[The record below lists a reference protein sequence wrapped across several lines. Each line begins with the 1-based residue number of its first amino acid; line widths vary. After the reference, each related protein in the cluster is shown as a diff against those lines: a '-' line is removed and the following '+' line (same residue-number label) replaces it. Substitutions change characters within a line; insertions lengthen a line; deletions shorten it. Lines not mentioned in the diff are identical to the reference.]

1 MKKKL
6 GLALGAG
13 GARGVAH
20 VGFLHALD
28 EAGIRADCVTGCSMG
43 SIVGACYCAGVPM
56 QTIRSVMTEL
66 KLSRIASLNV
76 NALRAS
82 GLFRLNKARKLLEE
96 YIGADTTFADL
107 AVPFRCVATDL
118 LSGRTVCISEGNVI
132 DAIIASSSVPGAFSP
147 VERDGM
153 LLVDGGVIE
162 RVPVRELKSM
172 GAETIV
178 AVDVL
183 GNLVTAVSKPPANL
197 IETFLRYIDVIDTRV
212 TQSKRR
218 SRMKDI
224 DLWLEPELG
233 DMDQYKVKNLEFA
246 CRKGYELGRANVGK
260 IKELIGE

>member
-20 VGFLHALD
+20 VGFLRALE
-28 EAGIRADCVTGCSMG
+28 EADIRADYVTGCSMG
-43 SIVGACYCAGVPM
+43 SIVGACYCAGIPM
-56 QTIRSVMTEL
+56 QTLHEVITTLR
-66 KLSRIASLNV
+66 LSRIAQLNP
-76 NALRAS
+76 NPLRAC

-96 YIGADTTFADL
+96 YIGAQTQFSDL
-107 AVPFRCVATDL
+107 KIPFCCVATDL
-118 LSGRTVCISEGNVI
+118 LSGKTVRLKEGSVV

-162 RVPVRELKSM
+162 RVPVRENKQM
-172 GAETIV
+172 GAEVIV

-183 GNLVTAVSKPPANL
+183 GDLVTSVSEAPQNL
-197 IETFLRYIDVIDTRV
+197 IDTFLRYIDVIDTRV

-224 DLWLEPELG
+224 ALWLVPELG
-233 DMDQYKVKNLEFA
+233 DMDQYKVKNLDFA
-246 CRKGYELGRANVGK
+246 YEKGYELGKANVQK
-260 IKELIGE
+260 IAELVGE

>member
-20 VGFLHALD
+20 VGFLRALE
-28 EAGIRADCVTGCSMG
+28 EADIRADYVTGCSMG
-43 SIVGACYCAGVPM
+43 SIVGACYCAGIPM
-56 QTIRSVMTEL
+56 QTLHEVITTLR
-66 KLSRIASLNV
+66 LSRIAQLNP
-76 NALRAS
+76 NPLRAC

-96 YIGADTTFADL
+96 YIGAQTQFSDL
-107 AVPFRCVATDL
+107 KIPFCCVATDL
-118 LSGRTVCISEGNVI
+118 LSGKTVRLKEGSVV

-162 RVPVRELKSM
+162 RVPVRENKQM
-172 GAETIV
+172 GAEVIV

-183 GNLVTAVSKPPANL
+183 GDLVTSVFEAPQNL
-197 IETFLRYIDVIDTRV
+197 IDTFLRYIDVIDTRV

-224 DLWLEPELG
+224 ALWLVPELG
-233 DMDQYKVKNLEFA
+233 DMDQYKVKNLDFA
-246 CRKGYELGRANVGK
+246 YEKGYELGRANVQK
-260 IKELIGE
+260 IAELVGE

>member
-20 VGFLHALD
+20 VGFLQALD
-28 EAGIRADCVTGCSMG
+28 DAGIRADFVTGCSMG
-43 SIVGACYCAGVPM
+43 SIVGACYCAGVSMAEVRPVV
-56 QTIRSVMTEL
+56 TGL

-76 NALRAS
+76 NMLRAC

-96 YIGADTTFADL
+96 YIGEETTFDEL
-107 AVPFRCVATDL
+107 KIPFRCVATDL
-118 LSGRTVCISEGNVI
+118 ISGKTVCFSKGNVI

-147 VERDGM
+147 VERDGK

-162 RVPVRELKSM
+162 RVPVREVKEM
-172 GAETIV
+172 GAEVIV

-183 GNLVTAVSKPPANL
+183 GNLVKSVSDRPSNL

-218 SRMKDI
+218 SRMRDI
-224 DLWLEPELG
+224 DLWLEPDLG
-233 DMDQYKVKNLEFA
+233 AMDQYKVKDLTFA
-246 CRKGYELGRANVGK
+246 YDKGYELGKANAEK
-260 IKELIGE
+260 IAQLIGE

>member
-20 VGFLHALD
+20 VGFLQALD
-28 EAGIRADCVTGCSMG
+28 DAGIRADFVTGCSMG
-43 SIVGACYCAGVPM
+43 SIVGACYCAGV
-56 QTIRSVMTEL
+56 SMTEVRPVVTGL
-66 KLSRIASLNV
+66 KLSRIASLNA
-76 NALRAS
+76 NMLRAC

-96 YIGADTTFADL
+96 YIGEETTFDEL
-107 AVPFRCVATDL
+107 KIPFRCVATDL
-118 LSGRTVCISEGNVI
+118 ISGKTVCFSQGNVI

-162 RVPVRELKSM
+162 RVPVREVKEM
-172 GAETIV
+172 GAEVIV

-183 GNLVTAVSKPPANL
+183 GNLVKSVSDRPSNL

-218 SRMKDI
+218 SRMRDI
-224 DLWLEPELG
+224 DLWLEPDLG
-233 DMDQYKVKNLEFA
+233 AMDQYKVKDLTFA
-246 CRKGYELGRANVGK
+246 YDKGYELGKANAEK
-260 IKELIGE
+260 IAQLIGE

>member
-20 VGFLHALD
+20 VGFLRALE
-28 EAGIRADCVTGCSMG
+28 EADIRADYVTGCSMG
-43 SIVGACYCAGVPM
+43 SIVGACYCAGIPM
-56 QTIRSVMTEL
+56 QTLHEVITTLR
-66 KLSRIASLNV
+66 LSRIAQLNP
-76 NALRAS
+76 NPLRAC

-96 YIGADTTFADL
+96 YIGAQTQFSDL
-107 AVPFRCVATDL
+107 KIPFCCVATDV
-118 LSGRTVCISEGNVI
+118 LSGKTVRLKEGSVV

-162 RVPVRELKSM
+162 RVPVRENKQM
-172 GAETIV
+172 GAEVIV

-183 GNLVTAVSKPPANL
+183 GDLVTSVFEAPQNL
-197 IETFLRYIDVIDTRV
+197 IDTFLRYIDVIDTRV

-224 DLWLEPELG
+224 ALWLVPELG
-233 DMDQYKVKNLEFA
+233 DMDQYKVKNLDFA
-246 CRKGYELGRANVGK
+246 YEKGYELGRANVQK
-260 IKELIGE
+260 IAELVGE

>member
-56 QTIRSVMTEL
+56 QTIRSVLTEL

-218 SRMKDI
+218 SRM
-224 DLWLEPELG
+224 
-233 DMDQYKVKNLEFA
+233 
-246 CRKGYELGRANVGK
+246 
-260 IKELIGE
+260 